1 LEIKVLK
8 PEDYH
13 LLKQAPDEF
22 VPDPAMSV
30 AVVAMDGERLVG
42 KVLLV
47 ILPHVEGPW
56 IHPDYRGGL
65 IAKRGHDLLAEAV
78 KEKWNITKLF
88 AFGAT
93 EEIEGYLKRLG
104 YTKEPLSVWSKEI

>member
-1 LEIKVLK
+1 VQIRVLQ
-8 PEDYH
+8 PNEYD

-22 VPDPAMSV
+22 IPDPYRSV
-30 AVVAMDGERLVG
+30 AVAAFDGDKLVG
-42 KVLLV
+42 KTLMV
-47 ILPHVEGPW
+47 IIPHIEGPW

-65 IAKRGHDLLAEAV
+65 IARRGHDLLAEAA

-93 EEIEGYLKRLG
+93 TDIEHYLFRLG
-104 YTKEPLSVWSKEI
+104 YKRELLSVWSKEI